1 MKAVIAWVF
10 RLCAWSAMLGGI
22 FFLLPLG
29 VPQIENAASYAAV
42 RELLRIDREWHDA
55 LRALVPTK
63 FGGTDIAR
71 WILVGGL
78 FVLHFI
84 FDRIFVYFRGQQI
97 ADGIDPKLLEQ
108 AQGAM
113 AGLQAGGVRSR
124 AALLEI
130 LKETQNKLE
139 SMQRD
144 LAFLSIDV
152 VGSTD
157 MKIGE
162 ERTQIE
168 IDFREYKKLVE
179 KEINAQGVM
188 TSAWTP
194 DGVMICFA
202 TADAAVAAGQGV
214 INALQT
220 FNKNVKKIRGNF
232 RVRCGVNAGKV
243 YYDKSIPMEQM
254 SDHVI
259 DVAGHMQK
267 YALPNTVALAKGVLG
282 KLQRR
287 EGFKPTGKEVDGF
300 EVYHWGK

>member
-1 MKAVIAWVF
+1 MKAVVAWVF
-10 RLCAWSAMLGGI
+10 RLAAWAAFFGAV
-22 FFLLPLG
+22 FFLLPLA
-29 VPQIENAASYAAV
+29 VPKIDDAMSYAAV
-42 RELLRIDREWHDA
+42 RELLRIDQEWQDG

-63 FGGTDIAR
+63 FGGTDVAR

-78 FVLHFI
+78 FLLHFVLI
-84 FDRIFVYFRGQQI
+84 RLFVFFRGRQI
-97 ADGIDPKLLEQ
+97 AAGIDPKLLEQ

-130 LKETQNKLE
+130 LNETKKKLE

-179 KEINAQGVM
+179 KEIAKQGEL
-188 TSAWTP
+188 TAAWTP
-194 DGVMICFA
+194 DGVMICFS
-202 TADAAVAAGQGV
+202 TPDAAVAAGQGV
-214 INALQT
+214 INALPA
-220 FNKNVKKIRGNF
+220 FNKSVKKIRGNF

-267 YALPNTVALAKGVLG
+267 YALPNTLALAKGVLG
-282 KLQRR
+282 QLQRR

>member
-1 MKAVIAWVF
+1 MT
-10 RLCAWSAMLGGI
+10 
-22 FFLLPLG
+22 
-29 VPQIENAASYAAV
+29 YAPI
-42 RELLRIDREWHDA
+42 RELLRIDKEWQDFV
-55 LRALVPTK
+55 RSFVPTK
-63 FGGTDIAR
+63 FAGRDFAR
-71 WILVGGL
+71 WYLVGGMLVLNWL
-78 FVLHFI
+78 FG
-84 FDRIFVYFRGQQI
+84 RGFVFFRGKQI
-97 ADGIDPKLLEQ
+97 AEGIDPKMLEQ
-108 AQGAM
+108 AQGAI

-130 LKETQNKLE
+130 LNETKKKLE
-139 SMQRD
+139 AMQRD

-168 IDFREYKKLVE
+168 IDFREYKKFIE
-179 KEINAQGVM
+179 GHINAQGAL

-194 DGVMICFA
+194 DGVMICFP
-202 TADAAVAAGQGV
+202 TPDAAVAAGQGV
-214 INALQT
+214 INGLAA
-220 FNKNVKKIRGNF
+220 FNKNVKKIQTNF

-282 KLQRR
+282 QLQRR
-287 EGFKPTGKEVDGF
+287 EGFKSTGKEVDGF
-300 EVYHWGK
+300 EVFHWGKQ